1 MTAPTST
8 HAPPP
13 IRRFRPWLP
22 SLLWASLPRSAIGLG
37 FLLALAAIPLLPM
50 SWTIR
55 AAILGLLPLCI
66 CWPKLVLLMSGA
78 YREGLP
84 SIRTRGALALALL
97 GIGGFAATW
106 GIADAAGGVPVV
118 AGVLYCALAMSVVL
132 LWAIPL
138 EHQLFVLFVLTIPT
152 LAHIAGQDWH
162 DLPLRSQYPRIL
174 LLLST
179 LMAAGMAY
187 EAIVSKGR
195 PRKSLVTGIIVLL
208 LPLAAFVSLQEA
220 SFGRF
225 MFVFH
230 YFLAPACIAL
240 WVSVAASGGLHV
252 PRAQEERAFLS
263 VLEDVV
269 YRRRRIPGESGA
281 LLGAEDDSGW
291 LPRQRRHSL
300 LSGGYAPVRET
311 QRLPALRACLGP
323 PFAESDGFRFA
334 PEGLVRK
341 LLLLLP
347 VFYWGKWNKGSAT
360 IAIMIALVLPIAVL
374 LIERMVMYLE
384 RAQDLASGSESA
396 ELGLLPAWGGDA
408 GLRSLLLP
416 ALAKP
421 ILLDAGL
428 LSAALGLFLLLVRLG
443 GGPALFVPTA
453 IMMIAGTSGLLAYV
467 CAVLADPRLADWPPQ
482 IVAAGLLGYG
492 ICLWPL
498 HAAGEAGAVAS
509 VAGAGLALAACLW
522 AASRLLRRPRPFFV
536 G

>member
-1 MTAPTST
+1 MSAVTST
-8 HAPPP
+8 HARPR
-13 IRRFRPWLP
+13 IRRFLP
-22 SLLWASLPRSAIGLG
+22 RLPALLWASLPRSAVGLA
-37 FLLALAAIPLLPM
+37 FVLVVAAIPLLPM
-50 SWTIR
+50 PWTIR

-84 SIRTRGALALALL
+84 SIRTQGALALALL
-97 GIGGFAATW
+97 GIGGFAMAW
-106 GIADAAGGVPVV
+106 GIAEAAGGVPTV
-118 AGVLYCALAMSVVL
+118 AGILYCALAMSVVL

-138 EHQLFVLFVLTIPT
+138 EQNLFVLFLLTMPT
-152 LAHIAGQDWH
+152 LVHIAGQDWH
-162 DLPLRSQYPRIL
+162 DLPLRSQYPRVL

-187 EAIVSKGR
+187 EAIVSKAR
-195 PRKSLVTGIIVLL
+195 PRAGLVTGIIVLL

-240 WVSVAASGGLHV
+240 WVSVAVSGGLHA
-252 PRAQEERAFLS
+252 PRAKEDRAFLS

-269 YRRRRIPGESGA
+269 YRRRRIPGEGGA
-281 LLGAEDDSGW
+281 LLGAEDDRAWQPHLRKRS
-291 LPRQRRHSL
+291 S
-300 LSGGYAPVRET
+300 LSGHVPIRDQE
-311 QRLPALRACLGP
+311 RLPALRACLGP
-323 PFAESDGFRFA
+323 PFAESHGFRFA
-334 PEGLVRK
+334 SSGLAK
-341 LLLLLP
+341 KMGLLLP
-347 VFYWGKWNKGSAT
+347 VMIFGQWEEGLAA
-360 IAIMIALVLPIAVL
+360 IAIQIALLLPFAIV
-374 LIERMVMYLE
+374 LIERTVMYVE
-384 RAQDLASGSESA
+384 RVQDIASGSESA
-396 ELGLLPAWGGDA
+396 ELGLLPVWGGNA
-408 GLRSLLLP
+408 RMQSLLLP

-443 GGPALFVPTA
+443 GGPALFVPAA
-453 IMMIAGTSGLLAYV
+453 ITMIAGTAWLLTYV
-467 CAVLADPRLADWPPQ
+467 CAALASPRLADWPPQ
-482 IVAAGLLGYG
+482 IVALGLLGYS

-509 VAGAGLALAACLW
+509 VAGAGLALAACAW
-522 AASRLLRRPRPFFV
+522 AAARLLRRPRPFFV